1 MPLVLLDVWL
11 HSSLSIFTHSAKFR
25 LDFCWCNACK
35 SEISIFQT
43 HAGEWFLISLSWF
56 SCLPTLIPARLY
68 KVIDKAGE
76 KNYSYQP
83 AAGKILE
90 KYFQRWTTTKLQ
102 VKGKHQVALES
113 NLYLVSKLFCDPL
126 LKLRLIFFILLP
138 RSCKSN

>member
-1 MPLVLLDVWL
+1 MYDYIPLSVSL
-11 HSSLSIFTHSAKFR
+11 HTAKFR

-35 SEISIFQT
+35 SEMSIFQT
-43 HAGEWFLISLSWF
+43 HV

-113 NLYLVSKLFCDPL
+113 NLYLVSKPFCDPL
-126 LKLRLIFFILLP
+126 LKLRLIFFISLS

>member
-1 MPLVLLDVWL
+1 M
-11 HSSLSIFTHSAKFR
+11 
-25 LDFCWCNACK
+25 
-35 SEISIFQT
+35 
-43 HAGEWFLISLSWF
+43 
-56 SCLPTLIPARLY
+56 
-68 KVIDKAGE
+68 IDKAGE

-126 LKLRLIFFILLP
+126 LKLRLISLFYCLALVKVT
-138 RSCKSN
+138 SVVKYENGGQVSDLSKLSNEWDAGMKRT